1 MRRPNGPDEKPKSRH
16 STRCHRYRG
25 RRLEE
30 RKRKPVYFPNGLRT
44 RHQSEAVDRGET
56 SPCDL
61 DLAEYQLAALGSR
74 GAAFAGGK
82 TDRFLKRLLPA
93 TSLLVQI

>member
-1 MRRPNGPDEKPKSRH
+1 M
-16 STRCHRYRG
+16 
-25 RRLEE
+25 EE

-93 TSLLVQI
+93 TSLLVQIGLHATILEYLGQFVARKLARKS